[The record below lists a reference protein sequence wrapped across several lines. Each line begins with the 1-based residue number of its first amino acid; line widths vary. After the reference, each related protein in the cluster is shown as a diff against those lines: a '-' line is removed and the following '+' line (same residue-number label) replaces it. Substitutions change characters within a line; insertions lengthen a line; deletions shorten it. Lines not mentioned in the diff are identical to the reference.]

1 MALYEENKE
10 TIEQDAG
17 TLCLSRLL
25 IDFKITMGE
34 ISGNYY
40 SEEAKDKA
48 YSKPFLDK
56 GISSEW
62 ANELS
67 AATYLRQTIDSKIKE
82 GNSLT
87 SKESCLHEILPK
99 ECSDIAKIGLE
110 LKYFPE
116 RKNDY
121 MKMQAGVNECSYIL

>member
-1 MALYEENKE
+1 
-10 TIEQDAG
+10 
-17 TLCLSRLL
+17 
-25 IDFKITMGE
+25 MGE

-87 SKESCLHEILPK
+87 SKESCLHESLPK